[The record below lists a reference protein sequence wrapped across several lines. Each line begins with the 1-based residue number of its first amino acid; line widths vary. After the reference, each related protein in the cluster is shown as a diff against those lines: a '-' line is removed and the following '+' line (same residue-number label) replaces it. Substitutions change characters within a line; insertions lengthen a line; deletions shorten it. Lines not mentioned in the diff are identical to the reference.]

1 MNSRIYIIDACALID
16 ASKNYPLSKKTFQ
29 SIWDKIAEMFEE
41 GTLMSSAEIF
51 DEVKDK
57 DISDWLKSYKS
68 SFVPIDESIQKTT
81 KEILEKFPN
90 MIICLD
96 GELGSGKTV
105 FTKGIANALGIK
117 ETITSPTFT
126 IIKEYDGELPL
137 YHMDVY
143 RLDGNTEGVG
153 IEEYF
158 TKGGVVV
165 IEWAETIKDIL
176 PDERLEIKFKIVDEN
191 KRVLVLTPYGKKYED
206 LCEAVL

>member
-1 MNSRIYIIDACALID
+1 MEYKVTTRNVMDTIE
-16 ASKNYPLSKKTFQ
+16 
-29 SIWDKIAEMFEE
+29 IAQNFE
-41 GTLMSSAEIF
+41 S
-51 DEVKDK
+51 
-57 DISDWLKSYKS
+57 
-68 SFVPIDESIQKTT
+68 
-81 KEILEKFPN
+81 EKFPN

-105 FTKGIANALGIK
+105 FTKGIANALGVK
-117 ETITSPTFT
+117 ESITSPTFT

-143 RLDGNTEGVG
+143 RLNGNVEGTG

-165 IEWAETIKDIL
+165 IEWADTIKDIL
-176 PDERLEIKFKIVDEN
+176 PEERLDIKFKVVGEN
-191 KRVLVLTPYGKKYED
+191 TRVLILTPHGKKYEE